1 MSGNGALRQPYGKTQ
16 SPGRRD
22 MPTRRD
28 FQRLVEWCDRDAP
41 FPWLKRVVGVALAV
55 HSVVPSGT
63 PHPPAT
69 ALWTGDLAL
78 RGAAG
83 ISELPEEPVRFGGT
97 LVGVRNPARQ
107 PQLSIRADVH
117 QAVATLSGDHIPAAW
132 TSGFEIEH
140 VRDEGGLLQADWTFG
155 DLGVGSAPPEGFDAP
170 QVFELLL
177 WPALRKAVD
186 LGPP

>member
-1 MSGNGALRQPYGKTQ
+1 
-16 SPGRRD
+16 
-22 MPTRRD
+22 MPTRQD

-41 FPWLKRVVGVALAV
+41 FGWLKSVAGVALAA
-55 HSVVPSGT
+55 HSVVPIGT
-63 PHPPAT
+63 PSPRAT
-69 ALWTGDLAL
+69 ALWTGDIAL
-78 RGAAG
+78 REGAG

-107 PQLSIRADVH
+107 AQLSIRADVH
-117 QAVATLSGDHIPAAW
+117 QVVATLSGDHIPAAW

-140 VRDEGGLLQADWTFG
+140 VREQSGLLQADWTFG
-155 DLGVGSAPPEGFDAP
+155 DLGVGSEPPEGFDLP

-177 WPALRKAVD
+177 WPALRKAID